1 MASQCPAAAEMNSTH
16 LHIFIIGLLDT
27 WQATVLKGNAGELA
41 AIANS
46 LEVPML
52 TAVVFSVTLTD
63 VCRIQFQGPIEGCG
77 QRG

>member
-1 MASQCPAAAEMNSTH
+1 MASRCPEMNSTH
-16 LHIFIIGLLDT
+16 LHIFIIGLLNT
-27 WQATVLKGNAGELA
+27 WQTTVLKGNAGELA

-52 TAVVFSVTLTD
+52 KAFIFSVTLTD
-63 VCRIQFQGPIEGCG
+63 VCRIQFQGPIQGSG